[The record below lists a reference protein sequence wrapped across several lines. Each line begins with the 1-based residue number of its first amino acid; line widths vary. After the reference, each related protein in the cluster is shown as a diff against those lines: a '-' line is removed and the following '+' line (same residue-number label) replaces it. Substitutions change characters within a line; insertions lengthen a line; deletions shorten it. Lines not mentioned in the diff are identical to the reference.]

1 VTTTR
6 LWPQSH
12 KAAQPAAAVALTDK
26 SIAVLPFV
34 DMSEKKD
41 QEYFSDELS
50 GELIDM
56 LTKIPKLR
64 VPARTSSF
72 YFKGKQATIAES
84 PKGSAWHTCWKEAF
98 ANRAII
104 CASPPSADR
113 LRLYPKAVANWI
125 TSEIRTA
132 STLATVSRDHPSF
145 RASASCEMSASRR
158 IACHTVLTDDSN
170 TRAEGCSFVV
180 LRFSKAGVLL
190 LSSCYAPFTLFYPL
204 LWANRLIFTGSTP
217 H

>member
-1 VTTTR
+1 MTNTR

-41 QEYFSDELS
+41 QEYFSDGLS

-64 VPARTSSF
+64 LPARTSSF
-72 YFKGKQATIAES
+72 YFKGKQATVAES
-84 PKGSAWHTCWKEAF
+84 PKRSAWHTCWKEAF

-104 CASPPSADR
+104 CASPPSSSARTTAFTGSPKPGVLRVTRPVRDPSADR
-113 LRLYPKAVANWI
+113 LRLYLQGGGEQDYVGDSHALDTRNGTTRP
-125 TSEIRTA
+125 SELPCQRLLRNVGIAPRR
-132 STLATVSRDHPSF
+132 LPYRPDGRFQH
-145 RASASCEMSASRR
+145 SC
-158 IACHTVLTDDSN
+158 
-170 TRAEGCSFVV
+170 
-180 LRFSKAGVLL
+180 
-190 LSSCYAPFTLFYPL
+190 
-204 LWANRLIFTGSTP
+204 
-217 H
+217 